1 MIIET
6 IEIWILEII
15 EIITGIMIID
25 IMMKWNMEVIETLI
39 IEIIEMIT
47 EQETMIDVVAK

>member
-6 IEIWILEII
+6 TEIWTIEII

-25 IMMKWNMEVIETLI
+25 IMTKWNMEVIETLI

-47 EQETMIDVVAK
+47 EQEIMIDVVEK